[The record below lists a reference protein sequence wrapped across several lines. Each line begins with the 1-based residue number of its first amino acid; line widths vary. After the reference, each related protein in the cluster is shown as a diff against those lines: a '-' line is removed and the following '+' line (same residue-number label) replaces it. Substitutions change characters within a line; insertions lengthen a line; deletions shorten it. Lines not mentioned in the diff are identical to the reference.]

1 MFELFKHD
9 ARVPFTHWGK
19 FTVPLSFALMIL
31 SAILLFKPGFN
42 LGLDFTGGTL
52 IELHMDK
59 PVELGQVRK
68 ALSQA
73 GYPHAVVQSFGGT
86 RDVLVRLSPR
96 EAEAGEKA
104 QAAAEAA
111 QPAAAPAATPSP
123 AAAPDAEKSGSEQ
136 AVELGRNVHDALAK
150 AGLPSELKRN
160 EFVGPQVGKELSE
173 DGLVAIV
180 VVLVGILVYIA
191 MRFQLKFGA
200 AAIIGE
206 IHDVLVT
213 GAIFVLIGREFD
225 TTVLAG
231 FLSVAGYS
239 INDKVV
245 VFDRIREVFRAT
257 SKLEPAEV
265 IDRSI
270 NTTLSRTIMTSV
282 VTALAMLG
290 LFLFGGPSVENFAM
304 VMLIGIVVGTLSS
317 IFFAAQLLLWFHV
330 TKRDLM
336 PKARDLSELER
347 RP

>member
-1 MFELFKHD
+1 ML
-9 ARVPFTHWGK
+9 V
-19 FTVPLSFALMIL
+19 
-31 SAILLFKPGFN
+31 SAFLLFKPGFN

-59 PVELGQVRK
+59 PTELAQVRK
-68 ALSQA
+68 ALTDA
-73 GYPHAVVQSFGGT
+73 GYGHAVVQSFGGT

-104 QAAAEAA
+104 AAAA
-111 QPAAAPAATPSP
+111 QPAATPAATPVASP
-123 AAAPDAEKSGSEQ
+123 SAKPVAEVGATEAELKDNER
-136 AVELGRNVHDALAK
+136 AVELGRTVHDVLAT
-150 AGLPSELKRN
+150 AGFPSELKRN

-180 VVLVGILVYIA
+180 VVLAGILIYIA
-191 MRFQLKFGA
+191 LRFQLKFGA

-206 IHDVLVT
+206 VHDVLVT

-257 SKLEPAEV
+257 TKLEPADV

-317 IFFAAQLLLWFHV
+317 IFFAAQLLLKFHV
-330 TKRDLM
+330 SKRDLM

>member
-1 MFELFKHD
+1 MFELFSHD
-9 ARVPFTHWGK
+9 AKIPFTHWGK
-19 FTVPLSFALMIL
+19 FTVPLSFALML
-31 SAILLFKPGFN
+31 AAVFLLFKPGFN

-59 PVELGQVRK
+59 PVELAQVRK
-68 ALSQA
+68 ALADA
-73 GYPHAVVQSFGGT
+73 GYGHAVVQSFGGT
-86 RDVLVRLSPR
+86 RDVLVRLSPK

-104 QAAAEAA
+104 TAAT
-111 QPAAAPAATPSP
+111 PAATPTPAASP
-123 AAAPDAEKSGSEQ
+123 AAAGADAAELKESER
-136 AVELGRNVHDALAK
+136 AVELGRNVHDLLAN

-206 IHDVLVT
+206 VHDVLVT

-257 SKLEPAEV
+257 SKLDPADV

-304 VMLIGIVVGTLSS
+304 VMLIGILIGTLSS
-317 IFFAAQLLLWFHV
+317 IFFAAQLLLWFKV
-330 TKRDLM
+330 SKRDLM

>member
-1 MFELFKHD
+1 MFELFSHD
-9 ARVPFTHWGK
+9 AKVPFTRWGK
-19 FTVPLSFALMIL
+19 VTVPLSFALMLL
-31 SAILLFKPGFN
+31 SVVLLFKPGFN

-52 IELHMDK
+52 IELRMDE
-59 PVELGQVRK
+59 PVELGDVRK
-68 ALSQA
+68 ALADA
-73 GYPHAVVQSFGGT
+73 GYEHAVVQSFGGS

-96 EAEAGEKA
+96 EVEAGEKA
-104 QAAAEAA
+104 AEAA
-111 QPAAAPAATPSP
+111 APTAAATPAATPSP
-123 AAAPDAEKSGSEQ
+123 AADSAAAEGGEA
-136 AVELGRNVHDALAK
+136 AVELGRTVHDLLAK
-150 AGLPSELKRN
+150 AGFPSELKRN

-180 VVLVGILVYIA
+180 VVLAGILIYIA

-213 GAIFVLIGREFD
+213 AAIFVLIGREFD

-257 SKLEPAEV
+257 SKMDPAEV

-317 IFFAAQLLLWFHV
+317 IFFSAQLLLSFHV
-330 TKRDLM
+330 SKRDLM